1 MKKIITMLILT
12 SMLLSF
18 TSCWRRNQDST
29 TESSSQES
37 TNSGNISPG
46 AITTTAEGVLES
58 AYEPFL
64 NNMLSVYGVTSI
76 DEVKSYFVGTEMQ
89 TVTEKDEDTGE
100 DFSYEMP
107 KNEPGELSL
116 DHFDEWEN
124 QTMLPAD
131 AVSQIQ
137 NAAIFYNLMN
147 MNNGTF
153 YAFKMKKESELSA
166 LAERMQSNIKSNY
179 WICGFPERFLIMCT
193 DDILIC
199 AYGLESSM
207 NAWKSAVSSVYK
219 NAEVLYDEA
228 LSAG

>member
-1 MKKIITMLILT
+1 MKKIITMLLLA
-12 SMLLSF
+12 SLLLSLA
-18 TSCWRRNQDST
+18 SCRNRNKDST

-46 AITTTAEGVLES
+46 AVTTTAEGVLES

-64 NNMLSVYGVTSI
+64 NNMLSVYGVASV
-76 DEVKSYFVGTEMQ
+76 DEVKTYFVGTEMQ

-107 KNEPGELSL
+107 KNEPGMLSL
-116 DHFDEWEN
+116 DNFDEWET

-153 YAFKMKKESELSA
+153 YAFKLKNESELPA
-166 LAERMQSNIKSNY
+166 LADRMQSNIKSNY
-179 WICGFPERFLIMCT
+179 WICGFPERFLIMRA
-193 DDILIC
+193 DDVMIC
-199 AYGLESSM
+199 AYGLETAM

-219 NAEVLYDEA
+219 NTEVLYDEA
-228 LSAG
+228 L

>member
-1 MKKIITMLILT
+1 MKKIITMLLLA
-12 SMLLSF
+12 SLLLSMA
-18 TSCWRRNQDST
+18 SCRNRNKDST

-46 AITTTAEGVLES
+46 AVTTTAEGVLES

-64 NNMLSVYGVTSI
+64 NHMLSVYGVTSV

-116 DHFDEWEN
+116 DNFGDWET

-131 AVSQIQ
+131 ALSQIQ

-153 YAFKMKKESELSA
+153 YAFKLKNESELSA
-166 LAERMQSNIKSNY
+166 LADRMQSNIKSNY
-179 WICGFPERFLIMCT
+179 WICGFPERFLIMRA
-193 DDILIC
+193 DDVLIC
-199 AYGLESSM
+199 AYGLETAM
-207 NAWKSAVSSVYK
+207 NAWKSAVASVYK

-228 LSAG
+228 L